1 MVLPNNQYQ
10 NYDLP
15 LSVNRKRIQDSIK
28 TSSLPFNTEGYSY
41 RFYKNLNQD
50 VHLKS
55 DEMGRWDVDF
65 DYANEDWVMVDG
77 FESVVNACVIMIMT
91 RFNELGFMDLYENFG
106 CRIHELIKAN
116 KSKNVMYHIE
126 IFITEVLK
134 SMRRVKKVNWVVV
147 TDNPNSQLY
156 QYQVNFSVSCTVDEE
171 YEDMDMEEI
180 VEGEFAV

>member
-15 LSVNRKRIQDSIK
+15 LTLNKQKIQDSIRK
-28 TSSLPFNTEGYSY
+28 SSLPVDKEAYSY
-41 RFYKNLNQD
+41 RFYKNLNKD

-65 DYANEDWVMVDG
+65 DYSNEDWIIVDG
-77 FESVVNACVIMIMT
+77 FESVVNACVIAIMT
-91 RFNELGFMDLYENFG
+91 RFNELEYMDLYEEFG

-126 IFITEVLK
+126 IFVTEVLK
-134 SMRRVKKVNWVVV
+134 KMRRVKKVNWVVV
-147 TDNPNSQLY
+147 TDNPNTEMY
-156 QYQVNFSVSCTVDEE
+156 HYQVNFSVSCTVDED
-171 YEDMDMEEI
+171 YEDMDMQEV
-180 VEGEFAV
+180 VEGEFSV